1 LKGIWDCRNEPYPLE
16 RRETMAKMVKGAKRY
31 LLLRGKDEN
40 GDDIVIDIFSKK
52 ELDAALNE
60 GRIET
65 QDHVVKLELLG
76 RVHLKEPKKSKK
88 R

>member
-1 LKGIWDCRNEPYPLE
+1 
-16 RRETMAKMVKGAKRY
+16 MAKMVKGAKRY